1 MQHIQVLVFLT
12 LALDQTP
19 GLSTTLQKYTE
30 SFYSTKLR
38 SVEASDFLWNTKT
51 SNNLYTC
58 LFKSLSLEL
67 HSKLNSLYSQ

>member
-51 SNNLYTC
+51 SNNLYTY